1 MSYGPQEIRNWFP
14 MRVSKNFTLGELTKS
29 QTALRKGINNIP
41 DPIHLHNL
49 HRLCDNILQP
59 VREHFDGPVNIS
71 SGFRSVELCLA
82 IGSSSKSQHAKG
94 QAADFEVLGV
104 DNKVVAEW
112 IRDNLDFDQLILE
125 FYNED
130 DPQSG
135 WIHCSYA
142 GTDEFGTDHNRKSV
156 LKYDGKNYTQGF

>member
-1 MSYGPQEIRNWFP
+1 MQIT
-14 MRVSKNFTLGELTKS
+14 KNFSLRELTKS
-29 QTALRKGINNIP
+29 QTALRKGIDNIP
-41 DPIHLHNL
+41 DPIHLYNL
-49 HRLCDNILQP
+49 HELCDNILQP
-59 VREHFDGPVNIS
+59 VREHFGRPVTIS

-104 DNKVVAEW
+104 DNKTVAEW

-142 GTDEFGTDHNRKSV
+142 GTDEFGTDKNRKSV